1 MWIIIAAIIIFIIFA
16 DSDTKPS
23 ANKKGNT
30 NTFSFTLH
38 RQPNRLLQLNLKSD
52 GTDCIPYCQ
61 TLSLDETSGISYG
74 KKNQCFH
81 LLCLFPD

>member
-30 NTFSFTLH
+30 N
-38 RQPNRLLQLNLKSD
+38 RILQLNLKSD